1 MNPVEIIRNK
11 RNGKILT
18 NKEIDYF
25 VAGFTSG
32 DIPDYQVSAFAMA
45 VYFQGFNSDE
55 LYQFTKEMIE
65 TGDIVT
71 PSEDMRNYVDKHST
85 GGVGDKITLIVSPI
99 VAACG
104 LKIPKMSGKGL
115 SFSGGTI
122 DKLESIPGFKV
133 NINRNDFLKQINE
146 IGIGIIGQSDNLAKA
161 DKQLYAIRDV
171 TATVES
177 IPLIASSIVS
187 KKIASGSK
195 NIVFDVKVGV
205 GAFMK
210 DIKTG
215 IELANTL
222 VELVKDFGGNSIAIV
237 TNMNAPLGNYVG
249 NSLEIIEV
257 IECLKGNLPKDIE
270 ELVYELA
277 GELLIIGGKATD
289 LLQARI
295 MVKEKIDN
303 LEALNKFSD
312 LIKYQSGDS
321 KIINDYN
328 LLPQAKHNIVIKS
341 DNDGY
346 ISFINA
352 EQIGMLS
359 LSIGAGRIKKTDE
372 IDYSAGIYLPLKIG
386 DKIKKGDVIGKIFY
400 SKENLKL
407 DNIINIFKS
416 AFEFS
421 INPVDE
427 PTMVLSVIS

>member
-1 MNPVEIIRNK
+1 MNPVEIIIKK
-11 RNGKILT
+11 RDGQILT
-18 NKEIDYF
+18 AKEIQYF
-25 VAGFTSG
+25 VSGFTNG

-45 VYFQGFNSDE
+45 VYFKGFNDDE

-71 PSEDMRNYVDKHST
+71 PSDNMKNYVDKHST

-122 DKLESIPGFKV
+122 DKLESIPGFNV
-133 NINRNDFLKQINE
+133 NINRDDFQKQIKD

-171 TATVES
+171 TGTVES

-210 DIKTG
+210 DIKSG
-215 IELANTL
+215 ITLANTL
-222 VELVKDFGGNSIAIV
+222 VDLIKDFGGKSVAVV
-237 TNMNAPLGNYVG
+237 TNMNYPLGHYVG

-257 IECLKGNLPKDIE
+257 VECLKGNLPKDIE
-270 ELVYELA
+270 ELVYELS
-277 GELLIIGGKATD
+277 GQLLIIGGKANN
-289 LLQARI
+289 LPQAKLI
-295 MVKEKIDN
+295 VKEKIDN
-303 LEALNKFSD
+303 LEALNKFKK
-312 LIKYQSGDS
+312 LIEYQGGDS
-321 KIINDYN
+321 NIINDYN
-328 LLPQAKHNIVIKS
+328 LLPQSKYNIEIKS
-341 DNDGY
+341 DTEGY

-352 EQIGMLS
+352 EKIGMIS
-359 LSIGAGRIKKTDE
+359 LRIGAGRINKVDK
-372 IDYSAGIYLPLKIG
+372 IDYSAGIFIPKKIG
-386 DKIKKGDVIGKIFY
+386 DKVEKGELLGKIYY
-400 SKENLKL
+400 SSNDLIL
-407 DNIINIFKS
+407 DSIIDKFNS

-421 INPVDE
+421 ENPLNE
-427 PTMVLSVIS
+427 PVMIFSVIR